1 VICILVASGL
11 VCWPAGSS
19 FPGAAPRPK
28 GRWLSR
34 GRVAGS
40 GRAMIWL
47 VAGAV
52 LSLMVVGGLL
62 VGLSAALVATTV
74 AVLVRSDLLHRRRQR
89 DLADLLAATRTLAR
103 EVRSGAA
110 PAAAIQ
116 AGAVTHRGAA
126 ARVLQEL
133 AVEIAGNP
141 GVRVE
146 RAVGAERRRGARPAR
161 HAILSKEPHLPARQ
175 HGRDVGAEVVS
186 RLAGGW
192 SVSARYGVPWAAL
205 IETVSID
212 LADRVRAGSQRDA
225 QVSGPRVSGYVLAV
239 LPILGVLL
247 GAGMGADPLHVLF
260 DTGVGHLL
268 LLIGCCLTCA
278 GLAWTARIVR
288 G

>member
-1 VICILVASGL
+1 
-11 VCWPAGSS
+11 
-19 FPGAAPRPK
+19 
-28 GRWLSR
+28 
-34 GRVAGS
+34 
-40 GRAMIWL
+40 
-47 VAGAV
+47 
-52 LSLMVVGGLL
+52 
-62 VGLSAALVATTV
+62 
-74 AVLVRSDLLHRRRQR
+74 
-89 DLADLLAATRTLAR
+89 
-103 EVRSGAA
+103 
-110 PAAAIQ
+110 
-116 AGAVTHRGAA
+116 
-126 ARVLQEL
+126 VLQEL